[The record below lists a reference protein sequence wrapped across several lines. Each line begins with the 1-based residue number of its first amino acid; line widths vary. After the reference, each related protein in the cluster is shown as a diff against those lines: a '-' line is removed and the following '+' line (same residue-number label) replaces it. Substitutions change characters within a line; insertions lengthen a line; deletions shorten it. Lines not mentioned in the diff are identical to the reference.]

1 MITFAKEM
9 SPDWVLTF
17 AEGEEKALDVRP
29 GEEARTLRVSLGR
42 EPDLEL
48 VRRAAAKAL
57 RTVAQLG
64 GGSALLQGGEVYE
77 RLGAEGLAAL
87 VQGARLAQYKAP
99 TWGADKGPE
108 AVACALEAPET
119 GETQAAV
126 AEANILADAVC
137 FARDLV
143 NTPASH
149 LTPAELARRVAPQD
163 SPILLVG
170 ETGTG
175 KEIFAQSIHRASRRR
190 GGKFLAINCAAVPE
204 TLIESLL
211 FGTKKGSFTGSEDK
225 AGYLEEAAGGT
236 LFLDELNS
244 MSLAMQ
250 SKILRVLQEKT
261 FRRVGGSQDLRLDVR
276 VISSCNE
283 DPFKAISENTFRRD
297 LFYRLSTVMIELPPL
312 RDHMEDLEELIRY
325 RLDATAYQFVRAVT
339 RIEPEV
345 YALLRSYHWPG
356 NVRELF
362 HVLDYAQNVTDSE
375 FIGPRHLPPYLLK
388 HRAEPAPPIQPVD
401 FSQKTLQGLMDDY
414 ERQIIAQALEHCGYN
429 ISQTA
434 QTLGILRQSL
444 QYRIRKYGLIF

>member
-149 LTPAELARRVAPQD
+149 LTPAELARRVAEAAVEAGVETQIVEEDEARALGMDAFLAVGTSSANRPRLIILRWRGGEPGQA
-163 SPILLVG
+163 PIALVG
-170 ETGTG
+170 KGVTFDSGG
-175 KEIFAQSIHRASRRR
+175 YSLKPASSMREMFTDMA
-190 GGKFLAINCAAVPE
+190 GGAAVAGAIVALARQKAPVNVTALIPAVE
-204 TLIESLL
+204 NRISPDSFLPGDVIGSMSGKTIEIGTTDAEGRLILADAITYAIEKEGAAKVVDIATL
-211 FGTKKGSFTGSEDK
+211 TGAIVRMLGYST
-225 AGYLEEAAGGT
+225 AGAMANDDALYGELQRAAGQAG
-236 LFLDELNS
+236 E
-244 MSLAMQ
+244 
-250 SKILRVLQEKT
+250 
-261 FRRVGGSQDLRLDVR
+261 
-276 VISSCNE
+276 
-283 DPFKAISENTFRRD
+283 
-297 LFYRLSTVMIELPPL
+297 
-312 RDHMEDLEELIRY
+312 RY
-325 RLDATAYQFVRAVT
+325 WRM
-339 RIEPEV
+339 P
-345 YALLRSYHWPG
+345 
-356 NVRELF
+356 
-362 HVLDYAQNVTDSE
+362 DY
-375 FIGPRHLPPYLLK
+375 P
-388 HRAEPAPPIQPVD
+388 
-401 FSQKTLQGLMDDY
+401 
-414 ERQIIAQALEHCGYN
+414 
-429 ISQTA
+429 
-434 QTLGILRQSL
+434 
-444 QYRIRKYGLIF
+444 